1 MNIGKNQSMRIMIG
15 KERGTTMKKHLLAIS
30 LLTFASITTACGTG
44 EKTSQVVSHGE
55 VKQLVMINGPTKR
68 EYVQG
73 EFFDPTGIVLDA
85 IYEDGYREENVAFE
99 VMNGDTPMGTSKTLI
114 ILTYKGVEYDFEVVS
129 HEKGNGPTYSVQ
141 NTKELEVQPLKG
153 KTFFFL
159 GSSVTYGASSEG
171 ESFADFIAKRQGAT
185 SIKKAISGTSL
196 MDVDQPKTNDAE
208 FKDSPLNG
216 KSYVYRF
223 DDYLASDEK
232 VEHVDALV
240 LQLSTNDAKA
250 GVDYGEV
257 TPDFVRDT
265 NSFDVKKSVGAM
277 EYIIAKAKEV
287 WNCPVLLYSNAYYF
301 NNYYPLLVDAA
312 KPLVDK
318 WGITYL
324 NMYEDEEF
332 NNITDEQK
340 SLYMHDRIHPTKAG
354 YRDWWTP
361 AFETSLADML
371 K

>member
-1 MNIGKNQSMRIMIG
+1 MNKR
-15 KERGTTMKKHLLAIS
+15 LLAIS
-30 LLTFASITTACGTG
+30 LLTFTTFATASCGN
-44 EKTSQVVSHGE
+44 SNSSVVVSHGD
-55 VKQLVMINGPTKR
+55 VKELILVKGPDKT

-73 EFFDPTGIVLDA
+73 ELFDPTGMVVDA
-85 IYEDGYREENVAFE
+85 LYEDDYREEGVE
-99 VMNGDTPMGTSKTLI
+99 YTLQNGDTPMGTSKTVI
-114 ILTYKGVEYDFEVVS
+114 IVQYKGADLYIDIIS
-129 HEKGNGPTYSVQ
+129 HEKGNGPQYSVN
-141 NTKELEVQPLKG
+141 NTPALESQPLKG
-153 KTFFFL
+153 KTLFFL
-159 GSSVTYGASSEG
+159 GSSVTYGASSER

-196 MDVDQPKTNDAE
+196 MDVDQAKTNDAE

-223 DDYLASDEK
+223 NDYLASDEK
-232 VEHVDALV
+232 AEHVDAMI

-250 GVDYGEV
+250 GVDYGYIL
-257 TPDFVRDT
+257 PDTFK
-265 NSFDVKKSVGAM
+265 NPEGFDVKTTLGAL
-277 EYIIAKAKEV
+277 EYLIAKAKET
-287 WNCPVLLYSNAYYF
+287 WGCEVLLFSNAYYF

-340 SLYMHDRIHPTKAG
+340 TLYMHDRIHPTKAG

-361 AFETSLADML
+361 EFESSLEGML